1 MRGEALDLENLN
13 CVGEREKER
22 NLRVE
27 EGVEKEIYTQWRSD
41 LSSGASVMEAG
52 RCVSYIFFLFFLT
65 CT

>member
-52 RCVSYIFFLFFLT
+52 RCV
-65 CT
+65 